1 MPTKSVQVFLIFHIL
16 MNIYLLLFLIIAIF
30 TGVKWCFIRVVIC
43 ISLIINDTE
52 YFFLNI
58 LAICMYSLEK
68 YMFKSFVYLKNQ
80 VVNILPLTCGSTNT
94 FWKLTDFL
102 ICCWCCSATR
112 SCLTLC
118 NPMECSMPGL
128 PCPSLSPK
136 VCSSSHPLNLWC
148 HQTISSS
155 VICSPSA
162 LNLSQHQSFPMSWL
176 LASGG
181 QNIEASAL
189 AMSIYSTHT
198 SNDYLG
204 LISFRI
210 DWFDLL
216 ALQGT
221 LKSLLQHHS
230 SKASI
235 LWRSA
240 FFFMTQLSHLHMTTE
255 STIAGTMWT
264 FVSKVISLL
273 FNTLSRFVIAFL
285 PRSNHL
291 LISWLQS
298 PSAVIFEPKK
308 RKSVTTSNFSPPI
321 CHEVMELDAM
331 IFIIF

>member
-1 MPTKSVQVFLIFHIL
+1 MDCNVPGIP
-16 MNIYLLLFLIIAIF
+16 
-30 TGVKWCFIRVVIC
+30 VIHH
-43 ISLIINDTE
+43 
-52 YFFLNI
+52 
-58 LAICMYSLEK
+58 
-68 YMFKSFVYLKNQ
+68 
-80 VVNILPLTCGSTNT
+80 LPAA
-94 FWKLTDFL
+94 
-102 ICCWCCSATR
+102 CSN
-112 SCLTLC
+112 SC
-118 NPMECSMPGL
+118 
-128 PCPSLSPK
+128 
-136 VCSSSHPLNLWC
+136 PLNQWC
-148 HQTISSS
+148 HPTISSS
-155 VICSPSA
+155 VIPFSSCP
-162 LNLSQHQSFPMSWL
+162 QSFSASESCPVSQL
-176 LASGG
+176 FISGG
-181 QNIEASAL
+181 QNIGASAL
-189 AMSIYSTHT
+189 AMSIYSTHN

-240 FFFMTQLSHLHMTTE
+240 FFMTQLSHLHMTTE